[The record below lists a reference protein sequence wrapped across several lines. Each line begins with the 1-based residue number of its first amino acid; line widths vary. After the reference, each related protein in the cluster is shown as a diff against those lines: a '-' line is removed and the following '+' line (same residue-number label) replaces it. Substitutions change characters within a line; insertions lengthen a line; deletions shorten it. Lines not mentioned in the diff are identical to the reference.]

1 VIACGSG
8 PAHFPGMIASLTN
21 ISVIG
26 IPLGS
31 NFLGGLDSLVS
42 KLQMSKGVPVVTVGM
57 ESPYNAAILACQI
70 LCLNYP
76 HLKDRL
82 RANKK
87 ELEKIVETDRNSLLG
102 LSRHKY

>member
-8 PAHFPGMIASLTN
+8 SVHLPGMIASLTN
-21 ISVIG
+21 IPVIG
-26 IPLGS
+26 IPLES

-42 KLQMSKGVPVVTVGM
+42 MLQIPKGVHVATVGI

-70 LCLNYP
+70 LCLKYP

-82 RANKK
+82 RTNTK
-87 ELEKIVETDRNSLLG
+87 ELEKIVETDRNSLLR
-102 LSRHKY
+102 LSGHKY